1 MTGTRRPTLALLLAV
16 ALAGAGAGSARAAEP
31 DALELKVKAAF
42 LFNFAKF
49 TTWPPAKSAAGDAPL
64 YLCVQGA
71 GPMAAVLQETVR
83 GRGVGGHRIEVLQ
96 AARAEEL
103 RRCHIVYVGAGED
116 GQIASELTALANHG
130 VLSVHE
136 GREAQAAGVI
146 RFFLSDGGRVRFEIN
161 TTAAS
166 REQLA
171 LSSKLLEVA
180 QVVNR

>member
-1 MTGTRRPTLALLLAV
+1 MTHAARRFCALLLAA
-16 ALAGAGAGSARAAEP
+16 ALCGAGGAGAAPP

-49 TTWPPAKSAAGDAPL
+49 TTWPPAKSAAPEAPL

-71 GPMAAVLQETVR
+71 SAMAAVLQETVR
-83 GRGVGGHRIEVLQ
+83 GRGVGGHPIEVLE
-96 AARAEEL
+96 ATRAGEL
-103 RRCHIVYVGAGED
+103 RRCHIVYVGAGDD

-136 GREAQAAGVI
+136 GSVAQPGGVI
-146 RFFLSDGGRVRFEIN
+146 RFFLSDGGRVRFEVN
-161 TTAAS
+161 TTAAT

-180 QVVNR
+180 QIVNR

>member
-1 MTGTRRPTLALLLAV
+1 MRRAPLALALLLA
-16 ALAGAGAGSARAAEP
+16 AATAGAGSGGARAAEA

-49 TTWPPAKSAAGDAPL
+49 TTWPPAKAAAPDAPL

-71 GPMAAVLQETVR
+71 GAMAAVLQETVR
-83 GRGVGGHRIEVLQ
+83 GRGVGGRPIEVLQ
-96 AARAEEL
+96 AAHADDL
-103 RRCHIVYVGAGED
+103 RRCHVVYVGAGDD

-136 GREAQAAGVI
+136 GSVAQPGGVV

-161 TTAAS
+161 TSAAS

-180 QVVNR
+180 QVVTR

>member
-1 MTGTRRPTLALLLAV
+1 MTHAGRSVLAVLLLA
-16 ALAGAGAGSARAAEP
+16 LAGGASAAGS

-49 TTWPPAKSAAGDAPL
+49 TTWPPPKAAAADAPL

-71 GPMAAVLQETVR
+71 SAMAAVLRDTVR
-83 GRGVGGHRIEVLQ
+83 GRSVGGHPIEVLQ
-96 AARAEEL
+96 AAHAGEL
-103 RRCHIVYVGAGED
+103 RRCHIVYVGAGDD

-130 VLSVHE
+130 TLSVHE
-136 GREAQAAGVI
+136 GSAAQPGGVI

-161 TTAAS
+161 TTAAA

-180 QVVNR
+180 QVVTR

>member
-1 MTGTRRPTLALLLAV
+1 MTRKPTPVLAALLAAV
-16 ALAGAGAGSARAAEP
+16 LGGANVARAAAPADE
-31 DALELKVKAAF
+31 LELKVKAAF

-49 TTWPPAKSAAGDAPL
+49 TAWPPAKTAAPEAPL

-71 GPMAAVLQETVR
+71 ASMSEVLQETVR
-83 GRGVGGHRIEVLQ
+83 GRAVGGHPIEVLQ

-103 RRCHIVYVGAGED
+103 RRCHIVYVGAQD
-116 GQIASELTALANHG
+116 DAQIATELTALASHG
-130 VLSVHE
+130 VLTVHE
-136 GREAQAAGVI
+136 GAFAQPAGVI

-161 TTAAS
+161 VTAAS

>member
-1 MTGTRRPTLALLLAV
+1 MMRARRPTLALLLAAAV
-16 ALAGAGAGSARAAEP
+16 AAAGGAGAAEP

-49 TTWPPAKSAAGDAPL
+49 TTWPPTKAAAADAPL

-83 GRGVGGHRIEVLQ
+83 GRGVGGHPIEVLQ
-96 AARAEEL
+96 AARAGEL
-103 RRCHIVYVGAGED
+103 RRCHIVYVGAEDD

-136 GREAQAAGVI
+136 GTAAQPGGVI
-146 RFFLSDGGRVRFEIN
+146 RFFLSDGGRVRFEVN
-161 TTAAS
+161 TTAAT

-180 QVVNR
+180 QVVTR

>member
-1 MTGTRRPTLALLLAV
+1 MIGARRPLLAV
-16 ALAGAGAGSARAAEP
+16 LLAAAVAGAGGARAAEP

-49 TTWPPAKSAAGDAPL
+49 TTWPPAKAAPADAPL

-71 GPMAAVLQETVR
+71 GPMAAVLQQTVR
-83 GRGVGGHRIEVLQ
+83 GRGVGGRAIEVLQ
-96 AARAEEL
+96 AAHAGEL
-103 RRCHIVYVGAGED
+103 RRCHIVYVGADDD
-116 GQIASELTALANHG
+116 GQIASELTALANQG

-136 GREAQAAGVI
+136 GTAAQPGGVV

-161 TTAAS
+161 TSAAN

-180 QVVNR
+180 QVVSR

>member
-1 MTGTRRPTLALLLAV
+1 MTRAGRPTFALVLAL
-16 ALAGAGAGSARAAEP
+16 ALAGAGGAGAAAP

-49 TTWPPAKSAAGDAPL
+49 TTWPAAKVAATDAPL
-64 YLCVQGA
+64 YLCVQGG
-71 GPMAAVLQETVR
+71 GPMGEVLQETVR
-83 GRGVGGHRIEVLQ
+83 GRSVGGHPIEILQ
-96 AARAEEL
+96 QPHADGL
-103 RRCHIVYVGAGED
+103 RRCHIVYVGADDD

-136 GREAQAAGVI
+136 GSAAQPGGVI

-161 TTAAS
+161 TTAAA

-180 QVVNR
+180 QVVSR

>member
-1 MTGTRRPTLALLLAV
+1 MTRAGRPFLALLLATTV
-16 ALAGAGAGSARAAEP
+16 AAAGNARAAEP

-49 TTWPPAKSAAGDAPL
+49 TTWPPAKAAAADAPL

-83 GRGVGGHRIEVLQ
+83 GRGVGGHPIEVLQ
-96 AARAEEL
+96 AAHAGDL

-116 GQIASELTALANHG
+116 AQIANELTALANNG

-136 GREAQAAGVI
+136 GTAAQPGGVI
-146 RFFLSDGGRVRFEIN
+146 RFFLSDGGRVRFEVN
-161 TTAAS
+161 TSAAT

-180 QVVNR
+180 QVVTR